1 MFLVCNAYYNII
13 TLYSRQAFF
22 EYFFI
27 FSKSTRYC
35 TFSVFLSF
43 ILQLQLVKLLFFYHF
58 FGFSQFS
65 LLYYIFN
72 AFYTIK
78 AGYDFTDIDCKIYDK
93 TNNNLIHSS
102 SQRTEPAKQDRKCAP
117 SSIFYPASQ
126 VRLSSRYFNPVLSH
140 IFYGF
145 LSKI

>member
-43 ILQLQLVKLLFFYHF
+43 ILQIRLARLLLFYQFNKLSNSDYPTKANLEESNFKLEKPRIKIIDFVNLCCGILTIETSDCF
-58 FGFSQFS
+58 FRSFCFIGQNGTFS
-65 LLYYIFN
+65 
-72 AFYTIK
+72 T
-78 AGYDFTDIDCKIYDK
+78 
-93 TNNNLIHSS
+93 
-102 SQRTEPAKQDRKCAP
+102 TEQN
-117 SSIFYPASQ
+117 Q
-126 VRLSSRYFNPVLSH
+126 
-140 IFYGF
+140 
-145 LSKI
+145 